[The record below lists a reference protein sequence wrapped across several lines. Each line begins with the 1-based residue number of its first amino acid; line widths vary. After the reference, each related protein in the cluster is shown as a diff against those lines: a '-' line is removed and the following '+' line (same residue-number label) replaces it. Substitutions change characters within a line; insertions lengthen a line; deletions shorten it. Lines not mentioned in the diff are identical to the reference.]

1 MRECAAQVDVDWVGE
16 FAVTIRKAIVAVGGN
31 ARWILHS
38 LTHLTGNRH
47 AYGQIHIIYVVHLCG
62 DAKGRFS
69 TRKAHHTVGQETV
82 VGAHASPYVSHQTLL
97 VLLFQPHIGYDY
109 DVSAYITKMPFNTRV
124 YENFTL
130 PAGTYDALRII
141 IGSGSGHNWWCV
153 LYPSLCLGSAQENDD
168 KLQATVNQGE
178 CDILTDSG
186 KYEVKFKIV
195 EIFES
200 IQNLFSSR

>member
-1 MRECAAQVDVDWVGE
+1 MKFFFKALCCALVFCCIFSMTGFYGACDDIENSVFRLHILANSDSDEDQELKLKVRDGILEYTEQLFDKCSTKEESMQCAQKNINE
-16 FAVTIRKAIVAVGGN
+16 IRQYAQ
-31 ARWILHS
+31 S
-38 LTHLTGNRH
+38 LVYR
-47 AYGQIHIIYVVHLCG
+47 Y
-62 DAKGRFS
+62 
-69 TRKAHHTVGQETV
+69 
-82 VGAHASPYVSHQTLL
+82 
-97 VLLFQPHIGYDY
+97 GYDY